1 MKLLPDLCNGTLFCH
16 SEMKQNCKLD
26 LKTTKKKNCTLIC
39 AYISRICPVFRSP
52 GRLRDLYVGM

>member
-26 LKTTKKKNCTLIC
+26 LKTTKKNKFT
-39 AYISRICPVFRSP
+39 VF
-52 GRLRDLYVGM
+52 